1 MIIIDERERERG
13 EKDTK
18 NKTWKNRNQ
27 VNAKELLFR
36 GEEIDY
42 SKWHFHENQSLG
54 EVARTVHHFVKS
66 TSGKLQFG
74 VAAGDVRN
82 PCHCFLLARGIIKS
96 RRYVGKSERRIGR
109 SGLVEGKTHVWFGG
123 NPESPCFLPGKRLQ
137 KIDSGTC
144 KEHSGETDT

>member
-1 MIIIDERERERG
+1 MIIRDGVFTKSESRGDGRASGISLGGLNQHPERE
-13 EKDTK
+13 
-18 NKTWKNRNQ
+18 
-27 VNAKELLFR
+27 
-36 GEEIDY
+36 
-42 SKWHFHENQSLG
+42 HP
-54 EVARTVHHFVKS
+54 
-66 TSGKLQFG
+66 FG
-74 VAAGDVRN
+74 IAAEDARN
-82 PCHCFLLARGIIKS
+82 PCHCFPLARGIIKS